1 MDPKLLNML
10 ELLMF
15 FITFPFVFQAFNAI
29 DTSRL
34 FKKGYVWQ
42 IQILYIFG
50 SVIFSYL
57 FVKAIINLI
66 YLSGNIF

>member
-29 DTSRL
+29 DTSKF